1 MLSSAKIGR
10 SMILKNQPN
19 NSLDPIQV
27 HTQHKE
33 TSIMHGQEGKDKFG
47 KKVWLDLELMNEIR
61 INRQLYE

>member
-1 MLSSAKIGR
+1 
-10 SMILKNQPN
+10 MILKNQPD

-27 HTQHKE
+27 HRQHKE
-33 TSIMHGQEGKDKFG
+33 TSITHGQEGKDKFG